1 MSSNIVNRQYTGRK
15 KKFQGLWAGWPD
27 ERKGPPHDQ
36 DLPGSATFVS
46 DLNLASEQQKC
57 LDSKILPV
65 QSSTKRHNLN
75 MTEAIEELLVKG
87 EHPAGDGVRTTEPY
101 FDSATVECAIQLC
114 PEQLKN
120 GEMLLAMMCWF

>member
-1 MSSNIVNRQYTGRK
+1 MCRPDIVLDLQHVAPGFLLVGILLYYIGI
-15 KKFQGLWAGWPD
+15 FQMLSIICVC
-27 ERKGPPHDQ
+27 Q
-36 DLPGSATFVS
+36 
-46 DLNLASEQQKC
+46 
-57 LDSKILPV
+57 
-65 QSSTKRHNLN
+65 
-75 MTEAIEELLVKG
+75 VKG